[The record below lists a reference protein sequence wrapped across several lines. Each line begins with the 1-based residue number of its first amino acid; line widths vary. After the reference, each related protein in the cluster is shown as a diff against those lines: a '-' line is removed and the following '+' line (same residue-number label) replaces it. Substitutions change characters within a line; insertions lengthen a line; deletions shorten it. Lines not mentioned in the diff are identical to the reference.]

1 MNLHR
6 LPLALLVAIAF
17 AAASALSQAP
27 PQASPVA
34 SQTPGASSASQANGS
49 NPLLPPGI
57 AIPAE
62 LSKSVDA
69 KKVRAGD
76 KIEARVTMDML
87 SHGQIVV
94 PRDSRVTGHVTGA
107 KPRSKESPEST
118 VGIAFDHISLK
129 NGHELSL
136 RTTVQAI
143 GPSLKQLP
151 FPENGNEVPDQA
163 PPGMHSGNT
172 PGGTTGSRRSAH
184 PDGSPYPAGAPQN
197 PDGSP
202 YPAGTP
208 RDVSGSTVAS
218 DRAAASALDPQSHGV
233 VGMKGL
239 SLSTSD
245 QGSVVSSNT
254 NNVHLDGGTQL
265 ILRTE

>member
-1 MNLHR
+1 MNFHR
-6 LPLALLVAIAF
+6 LPHALLVAIAF
-17 AAASALSQAP
+17 AAAPALSQAP
-27 PQASPVA
+27 PQASTAA
-34 SQTPGASSASQANGS
+34 SQMSGASSASQANGS
-49 NPLLPPGI
+49 DALIPPGI

-94 PRDSRVTGHVTGA
+94 PRDSRVTGHVTEA
-107 KPRSKESPEST
+107 KPRSKGSPTST

-136 RTTVQAI
+136 RTTLQAI
-143 GPSLKQLP
+143 GPSLEQLQLP
-151 FPENGNEVPDQA
+151 LPENGNEVPGQGQA
-163 PPGMHSGNT
+163 PPSMHACNT
-172 PGGTTGSRRSAH
+172 PSSLSTTGGSGESAH
-184 PDGSPYPAGAPQN
+184 PDGSPYPAGTPQ
-197 PDGSP
+197 DV
-202 YPAGTP
+202 PAGT
-208 RDVSGSTVAS
+208 GAS
-218 DRAAASALDPQSHGV
+218 DRSPASALDPQSHGV

-254 NNVHLDGGTQL
+254 HNVHLDGGTQL

>member
-6 LPLALLVAIAF
+6 LPLALLVPIAF
-17 AAASALSQAP
+17 AAASALSQSP
-27 PQASPVA
+27 RQASTAA
-34 SQTPGASSASQANGS
+34 SQVSGASSASQANGS
-49 NPLLPPGI
+49 DALLPPAI
-57 AIPAE
+57 AISAE

-69 KKVRAGD
+69 KKARAGD
-76 KIEARVTMDML
+76 KIEARVTMDMV

-94 PRDSRVTGHVTGA
+94 PRDSRITGHVTEA
-107 KPRSKESPEST
+107 KPRSKESPAST

-184 PDGSPYPAGAPQN
+184 PDGSPYPAGTPQ
-197 PDGSP
+197 DV
-202 YPAGTP
+202 PAGTA
-208 RDVSGSTVAS
+208 AS
-218 DRAAASALDPQSHGV
+218 DRSAASALDPQSHGV